1 MIARVLSV
9 SVLSLSAVTF
19 PMSAQVSH
27 NVPRHS
33 PAASAHAVT
42 VSTNG
47 AILMFAPWHDP
58 KEGAFTLNVPQGW
71 QVSGGTFRDSAIDP
85 RHTLRATSPDGGIQI
100 MMGDSKLIPREVP
113 NRMFGYAGMR
123 EGQVTQGAWGAPL
136 LIARYQTGM
145 QFAEN
150 YIRTALCRE
159 PQITASGI
167 LADATRDLN
176 QQAIAYGRSMNMPAQ
191 ANVGEVSFRCGA
203 QAGYVRASTV
213 IGGPPN
219 GAQIWA
225 VLELSGYIV
234 NNPSQAAFA
243 RYILDNVV
251 SSLQLSPEWEA
262 RQAAATHDVTGAVTR
277 AQQQMSAS
285 IAQHAREEAHNNQ
298 IDVMSN
304 WEKNNKIHDAAMQ
317 HDSESRR
324 GVVTASDPIQG
335 NRTVSNEYNY
345 VWTRPDGSIAGTNTT
360 TPPDYSSGWRMMQT
374 H

>member
-1 MIARVLSV
+1 MIARVLFV
-9 SVLSLSAVTF
+9 SVLSLSFSACSL
-19 PMSAQVSH
+19 SAQVAH
-27 NVPRHS
+27 NVSHHG
-33 PAASAHAVT
+33 PAAPSRAVT
-42 VSTNG
+42 ANASG
-47 AILMFAPWHDP
+47 AILMFTPWRDP
-58 KEGAFTLNVPQGW
+58 KEGAFTLNVPEGW
-71 QVSGGTFRDSAIDP
+71 HVSGGTFRNSAIDP
-85 RHTLRATSPDGGIQI
+85 RQTLRAASPDGGIQI
-100 MMGDSKLIPREVP
+100 FMGDANLVPREVP
-113 NRMFGYAGMR
+113 NRMMGYAGMR
-123 EGQVTQGAWGAPL
+123 EGQVTQGPWGGPI

-145 QFAEN
+145 QFAEG
-150 YIRTALCRE
+150 YIRSTLCRE

-167 LADATRDLN
+167 LAEATRDLT
-176 QQAIAYGRSMNMPAQ
+176 QQAIAYGRAMNMPAQ
-191 ANVGEVSFRCGA
+191 ATVGEVSFHCGA

-225 VLELSGYIV
+225 VLELSGFIAS
-234 NNPSQAAFA
+234 NPSQTTFA

-251 SSLQLSPEWEA
+251 SSLKVSPEWEA
-262 RQAAATHDVTGAVTR
+262 RQAQATHDVTGAVTR

-324 GVVTASDPIQG
+324 GVVTASDSIQG
-335 NRTVSNEYNY
+335 DRTVSNEYNY

>member
-1 MIARVLSV
+1 MIARALSI
-9 SVLSLSAVTF
+9 SVLSLSALTV
-19 PMSAQVSH
+19 PLSAQVSH

-33 PAASAHAVT
+33 PAAPVHAVN
-42 VSTNG
+42 VNPSG
-47 AILMFAPWHDP
+47 AILMFAPWRDP

-71 QVSGGTFRDSAIDP
+71 QVSGGTFRTSAIDP
-85 RHTLRATSPDGGIQI
+85 RHTLRASSPDGGIQI
-100 MMGDSKLIPREVP
+100 LMGDSNLVPREVP
-113 NRMFGYAGMR
+113 NRMLGYAGMR
-123 EGQVTQGAWGAPL
+123 EGQVTQGAWGGPL

-150 YIRTALCRE
+150 YVRSALCRE

-167 LADATRDLN
+167 LAEATHDLN
-176 QQAIAYGRSMNMPAQ
+176 EQAIAYGRSMNMPAQ
-191 ANVGEVSFRCGA
+191 ANVGEVRFRCGT
-203 QAGYVRASTV
+203 QTGYVRASTV

-219 GAQIWA
+219 GAQIWT
-225 VLELSGYIV
+225 VLELSGFIV
-234 NNPSQAAFA
+234 NNPSQATFA

-251 SSLQLSPEWEA
+251 SSLKVSTEWEA
-262 RQAAATHDVTGAVTR
+262 RQAQATHDVTGAVTH

-304 WEKNNKIHDAAMQ
+304 WEKNNTIHDAAMQ
-317 HDSESRR
+317 HDSETRR
-324 GVVTASDPIQG
+324 AVVTASDSIQDD
-335 NRTVSNEYNY
+335 RTVSNEYNY